1 MNNYFARLMAGL
13 GLVVSAL
20 SIPAYSATVIDG
32 GVIHFR
38 GAIVADPC
46 EVTPQQRQ
54 FAMSCPDNNR
64 MQTRMVSYEDAL
76 NGHVTDTSLAT
87 LSMKYLN
94 PEKTLAVVEIQYRK
108 RSLFRFVRKR
118 IFSDS
123 FFSRSPL
130 RYT

>member
-1 MNNYFARLMAGL
+1 MTKYLAQLATGL
-13 GLVVSAL
+13 GLMASAFIL
-20 SIPAYSATVIDG
+20 PAYSATLANG

-64 MQTRMVSYEDAL
+64 MQTRMVSYEEAL
-76 NGHVTDTSLAT
+76 NGTVTDSSLAT

-94 PEKTLAVVEIQYRK
+94 PEKTLAIVQIQYR
-108 RSLFRFVRKR
+108 
-118 IFSDS
+118 
-123 FFSRSPL
+123 
-130 RYT
+130 

>member
-1 MNNYFARLMAGL
+1 MTKYFAQLATGL
-13 GLVVSAL
+13 GLIASAFIL
-20 SIPAYSATVIDG
+20 PAYSATLANG

-64 MQTRMVSYEDAL
+64 MQTRMVSYEEAL
-76 NGHVTDTSLAT
+76 NGTVTDSSLAT

-94 PEKTLAVVEIQYRK
+94 PEKTLAIVQIQYR
-108 RSLFRFVRKR
+108 
-118 IFSDS
+118 
-123 FFSRSPL
+123 
-130 RYT
+130 

>member
-1 MNNYFARLMAGL
+1 MTKYLAQLATGL
-13 GLVVSAL
+13 GLRASAFIL
-20 SIPAYSATVIDG
+20 PAYSATLANG

-64 MQTRMVSYEDAL
+64 MQTRMVSYEEAL
-76 NGHVTDTSLAT
+76 NGTVTDSSLAT

-94 PEKTLAVVEIQYRK
+94 PEKTLAIVQIQYR
-108 RSLFRFVRKR
+108 
-118 IFSDS
+118 
-123 FFSRSPL
+123 
-130 RYT
+130 

>member
-20 SIPAYSATVIDG
+20 SIPAYSATVVDG

-46 EVTPQQRQ
+46 EVTPQKQQ

-64 MQTRMVSYEDAL
+64 MQTRMVSYEEAL
-76 NGHVTDTSLAT
+76 NGKVSDSNVAT
-87 LSMKYLN
+87 LNMKYLN
-94 PEKTLAVVEIQYRK
+94 PEKNARGCRNPV
-108 RSLFRFVRKR
+108 SLMRAL
-118 IFSDS
+118 
-123 FFSRSPL
+123 PPCGG
-130 RYT
+130 

>member
-1 MNNYFARLMAGL
+1 MTKYLAQLAAGL
-13 GLVVSAL
+13 GLIASAFIL
-20 SIPAYSATVIDG
+20 PAYSATLANG

-64 MQTRMVSYEDAL
+64 MQTRMVSYEEAL
-76 NGHVTDTSLAT
+76 NGTVTDSSLAT

-94 PEKTLAVVEIQYRK
+94 PEKTLAIVQIQYR
-108 RSLFRFVRKR
+108 
-118 IFSDS
+118 
-123 FFSRSPL
+123 
-130 RYT
+130 

>member
-1 MNNYFARLMAGL
+1 MTKYLAQLATGL
-13 GLVVSAL
+13 GLMASAFIL
-20 SIPAYSATVIDG
+20 PAYSATLANG

-64 MQTRMVSYEDAL
+64 MQTRMVSYEEAL
-76 NGHVTDTSLAT
+76 NGTVTDSSLAT

-94 PEKTLAVVEIQYRK
+94 PEKTLAVVQIQYR
-108 RSLFRFVRKR
+108 
-118 IFSDS
+118 
-123 FFSRSPL
+123 
-130 RYT
+130 